1 MPGRATPEYPDT
13 GKPKQEFTAVQQRA
27 VFEERI
33 HLEVRRL
40 PCGSLGVVLS
50 PSCCATTTHCVSL
63 SRVRANGGRMH
74 AQNHHEANLPSQ
86 RYRERNKLPPT
97 RNPIVATHIHGSMMP
112 DDEHVDGFTRA
123 MDEVNA
129 RSRQPLPTSNPLFG
143 YSVHRPPAVME
154 TGSPEYSEISRR
166 SETPASTTSHQST
179 SSKARMAELQQKI
192 HEERKERMRL
202 ETLLA
207 TPVPKRKSTEDPV
220 EAVQV
225 VLG

>member
-1 MPGRATPEYPDT
+1 
-13 GKPKQEFTAVQQRA
+13 
-27 VFEERI
+27 
-33 HLEVRRL
+33 
-40 PCGSLGVVLS
+40 
-50 PSCCATTTHCVSL
+50 
-63 SRVRANGGRMH
+63 
-74 AQNHHEANLPSQ
+74 
-86 RYRERNKLPPT
+86 
-97 RNPIVATHIHGSMMP
+97 MMP
-112 DDEHVDGFTRA
+112 DEGHADGFTRA

-154 TGSPEYSEISRR
+154 TGSPQYSEISRR
-166 SETPASTTSHQST
+166 SETPASTTSQQSS
-179 SSKARMAELQQKI
+179 SSKVRMAELQQKI

-207 TPVPKRKSTEDPV
+207 TPGPARRSIGDPV

>member
-1 MPGRATPEYPDT
+1 MPGRATPEYAQT
-13 GKPKQEFTAVQQRA
+13 GQPKQTFTAVQQRA

-33 HLEVRRL
+33 QLE
-40 PCGSLGVVLS
+40 
-50 PSCCATTTHCVSL
+50 
-63 SRVRANGGRMH
+63 
-74 AQNHHEANLPSQ
+74 NHHESNLPSQ

-112 DDEHVDGFTRA
+112 DEGHADGFTRA

-154 TGSPEYSEISRR
+154 TGSPQYSEISRR
-166 SETPASTTSHQST
+166 SETPASTTSQQSS
-179 SSKARMAELQQKI
+179 SSKVRMAELQQKI

-207 TPVPKRKSTEDPV
+207 TPGPVRRSIGDPV

>member
-1 MPGRATPEYPDT
+1 
-13 GKPKQEFTAVQQRA
+13 
-27 VFEERI
+27 
-33 HLEVRRL
+33 
-40 PCGSLGVVLS
+40 
-50 PSCCATTTHCVSL
+50 
-63 SRVRANGGRMH
+63 MH

-112 DDEHVDGFTRA
+112 DEEHVDGFTRA

-207 TPVPKRKSTEDPV
+207 TPVPKRKSTEDPA